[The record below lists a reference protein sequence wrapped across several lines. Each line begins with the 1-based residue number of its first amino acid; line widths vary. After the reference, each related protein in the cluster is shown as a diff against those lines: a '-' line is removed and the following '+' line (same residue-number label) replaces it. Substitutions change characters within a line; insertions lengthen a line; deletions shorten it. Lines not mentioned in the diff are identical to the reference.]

1 MGVAPTV
8 RGTIMVERA
17 KLSFHGSLL
26 ASLASLASPLAIGT
40 LLLASLGPACS
51 AAEPPATTG
60 HKAKAASGAD
70 PATGTLGGSG
80 PTDETGSAASSTGA
94 VDMTPACDAAL
105 AVDDSEAASF
115 AKAIGIC
122 TTAASQ
128 GFGLVSASY
137 ARAFGSTTPPHAG
150 QWGLLPKFGSVIKP
164 REGST
169 LGALSTGYAR
179 EFDNPQGALVNARGR
194 CDWSGLPGACP
205 VGIASDFVNSS
216 PDGPLNGMSYPT
228 GVAPPGFPKSGQNCQ
243 QDNNV
248 NDMIDV
254 KLVLKA
260 PMDATGFRFDF
271 DFYSSEW
278 PNFVCSTFNDAFVA
292 YLTYSGLTD
301 NVSFDPN
308 KNPVAVNNNYFDRC
322 TAGAP
327 LGCNRTD
334 GNTPDAPISASTCA
348 GGAAELDGTG
358 YASTAKTLCNNGSDI
373 TATLGGATGWL
384 TTQAPIK
391 PGEQFT
397 LEFMIWDAGDGIL
410 DSTVLIDHFQWTG
423 GTIATPSTTRVN

>member
-1 MGVAPTV
+1 MV
-8 RGTIMVERA
+8 RRA
-17 KLSFHGSLL
+17 KLSLV
-26 ASLASLASPLAIGT
+26 GT
-40 LLLASLGPACS
+40 LLGACLAAACS
-51 AAEPPATTG
+51 AAPVPTSTG
-60 HKAKAASGAD
+60 HKSKSSGSD
-70 PATGTLGGSG
+70 PGAGILGGGG
-80 PTDETGSAASSTGA
+80 PDDGTSAAMPSSGGA
-94 VDMTPACDAAL
+94 VDATAACDTGL
-105 AVDDSEAASF
+105 AVDDGDAASF

-122 TTAASQ
+122 TTVAQQ
-128 GFGLVSASY
+128 GFGLVSATYSKAY
-137 ARAFGSTTPPHAG
+137 GSTAPPHAG
-150 QWGLLPKFGSVIKP
+150 QWGLLPKFGDVIRP

-179 EFDNPQGALVNARGR
+179 EFDNPQGQLVNQRGR

-216 PDGPLNGMSYPT
+216 PDGPLEGMNYPT
-228 GVAPPGFPKSGQNCQ
+228 GVAPPGFPQSGQNCI

-260 PMDATGFRFDF
+260 PMDATGFQFDF

-292 YLTYSGLTD
+292 YLTSSGLTN

-322 TAGAP
+322 TQGTP

-334 GNTPDAPISASTCA
+334 GDQPDAPLSSSTCA
-348 GGAAELDGTG
+348 GGAAELAGTG
-358 YASTAKTLCNNGSDI
+358 YASTAKTLCNNGSDV

-423 GTIATPSTTRVN
+423 SPIAEPSTSRVN